1 MLRVEIMSHF
11 KNIFNQDEWGGQASF
26 ELPNTVPAA
35 SVEDMIKSGY
45 KPDTPS
51 DLALDTDTEDVV
63 TVTWS
68 HVHCAQL
75 YDVTYTSV
83 TTNTM
88 WSVQVKDKQIVSK
101 YWFQACDWALVA
113 VFRVDYY

>member
-1 MLRVEIMSHF
+1 MSHS
-11 KNIFNQDEWGGQASF
+11 KNIFDQDEWGGQASF

-88 WSVQVKDKQIVSK
+88 WSVQVKDKQIVSI
-101 YWFQACDWALVA
+101 D
-113 VFRVDYY
+113 FRPVIGHL